1 MQAFQ
6 TEAAFSKWIGNKVS
20 AVWEHASQA
29 PLRHFRKDQAGNET
43 AELGAAW
50 GHWARIVK

>member
-1 MQAFQ
+1 MQVFQ
-6 TEAAFSKWIGNKVS
+6 TEAASSKRIGNKVS
-20 AVWEHASQA
+20 VVWEHASQA